1 MAKGFRDLLA
11 WLLGWKSVGVA
22 LPPPAVIGR
31 QAAYCAGSRRQ
42 AVFAAGSLRQAAY
55 AAGSLHQ
62 TASLITNP

>member
-11 WLLGWKSVGVA
+11 WLL
-22 LPPPAVIGR
+22 GR